1 MANAGMRGLPIAP
14 LVLSARERAYLEVQ
28 ANFFSLSLQSRR
40 LLQRGGVDRHLA
52 QALAGRGKDGV
63 GDCRQDADFQF
74 DLQNRTYEFGVS
86 KRSDLN

>member
-1 MANAGMRGLPIAP
+1 MY
-14 LVLSARERAYLEVQ
+14 S
-28 ANFFSLSLQSRR
+28 R
-40 LLQRGGVDRHLA
+40 LLQRAGIDRHLA